1 MAKLLLVLVKAVT
14 HQLRHRSLSELSAS
28 ASHIAELPNAKRF
41 LFPGGGVGG
50 FCGSGAGVGKGG
62 GAGAFSAGAG
72 AGAGF
77 AINFTFCSYP
87 TRSAGFSGAPV
98 STFTSPAP
106 FTQDVRLSITTF
118 LCIKFLQIPTA

>member
-77 AINFTFCSYP
+77 AINLAFCSYP
-87 TRSAGFSGAPV
+87 TRSAG
-98 STFTSPAP
+98 STSEHIHKPRP
-106 FTQDVRLSITTF
+106 LHPGREVVHHHL
-118 LCIKFLQIPTA
+118 LVH